1 MQWNKKLCNDVF
13 MDSHLSRSEKKRR
26 SKGIEQLVIE
36 LADLAQGEIA
46 SLPCGQEIRDEIASA
61 KNLKGGA
68 RKRQLKYAT
77 KLLRDNKH
85 VEELYDF
92 LVRKKG
98 SMLKEKRA
106 FQELENYR
114 NLLITEAV
122 QLYEE
127 QRHGNGY
134 MNENEPTEFLHDS
147 ETLRAIV
154 KHLPGVDQSLLKNT
168 AMQFA
173 RTRNR
178 KFSREL
184 FRIMKAATERAQFS
198 QQKDTNNGI

>member
-1 MQWNKKLCNDVF
+1 
-13 MDSHLSRSEKKRR
+13 MDSQLSKSEKKRR
-26 SKGIEQLVIE
+26 AKGIEELVSE
-36 LADLAQGEIA
+36 LAALPLGQIA
-46 SLPCGQEIRDEIASA
+46 SLPCDQEVREEIASA
-61 KNLKGGA
+61 KKLKGGA

-77 KLLRDNKH
+77 KLLREKP

-92 LVRKKG
+92 LAQKKG
-98 SMLKEKRA
+98 SLLKENRE
-106 FQELENYR
+106 FHELEHFR

-127 QRHGNGY
+127 NRSTNGY
-134 MNENEPTEFLHDS
+134 LNENEPVEFLHDTG
-147 ETLRAIV
+147 TLQTIV
-154 KHLPGVDQSLLKNT
+154 NYLPEVDKLLLKNT

-184 FRIMKAATERAQFS
+184 FRIMKAALEKAHFS
-198 QQKDTNNGI
+198 KIKDKDNGI